1 MSKIEK
7 CAIILVRVSTFIQ
20 DFQPQINDLLE
31 YAKSKGYNKFKH
43 LHTSESGLIET
54 KNEQRFNELKTF
66 IEQNPEYKTIFA
78 TELSRVARTE
88 STLHKIKDWLI
99 SNEIQLYLKDSG
111 YSLFEENS
119 RKLSA
124 AGSIMF
130 TLFGY
135 FAESEMRTKKERFQ
149 RAKRQLAAEG
159 YSVSGKR
166 LFGYN
171 REKDEIKG
179 KNRYVINEKETEE
192 IRQIFQWYA
201 NGISLYLP
209 NPSIRIIVLECKK
222 NNFSKYTFSKRN
234 VNKLLKEEGYI
245 GEKITN
251 NKKKNPKFLD
261 GESNEKYITSSMK
274 IIYPPIISKELY
286 NKVQI
291 KLKQKNTKAEKFS
304 KHLTI
309 LAQTIVC
316 KDCNRSFVA
325 DYRYTEQGKSR
336 STYRCNYSYKR
347 TIEHC
352 ENTYSI
358 SMRLLDSSIWSVLKS
373 DLPIIWDQIINVK
386 KDEAKL
392 KEQIKNLEKYKSDK
406 INEIEINQKK
416 HETFIFSKYS
426 TKDNFRIENYQ
437 QNQLRLEKEIE
448 EIEENIFQLNEE
460 IIQESNFI
468 SQNLDEMIS
477 NDLSNIEKNKLRL
490 KEIIKTFIK
499 EVKIIYQD
507 IRFVIIEFKLNE
519 PESREKKNISE
530 YYSKII
536 IDKKVTLKIR
546 LVKCLNH
553 IEFRDNSLYINEVKL
568 ELSEAFGLNLES
580 EKQLQIL
587 LKKKNPYNE
596 IGRAHV

>member
-7 CAIILVRVSTFIQ
+7 CAIILVRVSTSIQ
-20 DFQPQINDLLE
+20 DFEPQINDLLE
-31 YAKSKGYNKFKH
+31 YAKNKGYNKFKH

-78 TELSRVARTE
+78 TELSRVARKE

-159 YSVSGKR
+159 YSISGKR

-201 NGISLYLP
+201 NGISLYLT

-274 IIYPPIISKELY
+274 IIYPPIISKELF

-316 KDCNRSFVA
+316 KDCNRSFVG

-426 TKDNFRIENYQ
+426 TKDNLRIENYQ
-437 QNQLRLEKEIE
+437 QN
-448 EIEENIFQLNEE
+448 
-460 IIQESNFI
+460 
-468 SQNLDEMIS
+468 
-477 NDLSNIEKNKLRL
+477 
-490 KEIIKTFIK
+490 
-499 EVKIIYQD
+499 
-507 IRFVIIEFKLNE
+507 
-519 PESREKKNISE
+519 
-530 YYSKII
+530 
-536 IDKKVTLKIR
+536 
-546 LVKCLNH
+546 
-553 IEFRDNSLYINEVKL
+553 
-568 ELSEAFGLNLES
+568 
-580 EKQLQIL
+580 
-587 LKKKNPYNE
+587 
-596 IGRAHV
+596 